1 MKNEPNK
8 SAKNTKSYTIAS
20 FYNDYLTNIE
30 PDTVYDIDY
39 TKYRAIVTDYF
50 MYLRQKLI
58 EEGKMIKLPY
68 RMGNVQII
76 KSKPKHLDK
85 RSLRIDYQATKEY
98 NKLILLTNEH
108 SDYFKYRYWWNK
120 VDMMVPNKS
129 QYQLVATRANK
140 RRLAQIIKNKELDF
154 EEL

>member
-1 MKNEPNK
+1 MNEPNK

-20 FYNDYLTNIE
+20 FYNSYLTDIE
-30 PDTVYDIDY
+30 QDTVYDIDY

-50 MYLRQKLI
+50 QYLRQQLI
-58 EEGKMIKLPY
+58 EEGRMIKLPY

-108 SDYFKYRYWWNK
+108 SDFFKYRYWWNK
-120 VDMMVPNKS
+120 TDMMVPNKS

-140 RRLAQIIKNKELDF
+140 RRLCQIIKNKELDY
-154 EEL
+154 EEI